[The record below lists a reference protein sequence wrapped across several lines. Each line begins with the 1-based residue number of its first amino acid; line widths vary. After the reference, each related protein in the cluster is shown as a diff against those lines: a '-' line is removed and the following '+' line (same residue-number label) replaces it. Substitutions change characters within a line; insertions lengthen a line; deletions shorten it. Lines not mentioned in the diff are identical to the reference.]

1 MMTSIGGAFQ
11 VPDFELRGEFPMSN
25 LSWLY
30 LAMTVFCVVTFLK
43 ALLEVYSDIIFRV
56 KTHDLTFNGWIW

>member
-1 MMTSIGGAFQ
+1 
-11 VPDFELRGEFPMSN
+11 MSN

-56 KTHDLTFNGWIW
+56 KTYDLTFNGWIW